1 MLKELV
7 RERLIAA
14 ADDIYVL
21 FETTMASYKEQL
33 CRAREETERHRRQLE
48 AVCKAQIVVRVEDV
62 EQQRGRQDELSDVK
76 WRSSS
81 LEHEYPQFPHIKEE
95 EEEEEEAGISGATSA
110 ESDNEG
116 VEPPEWSQLHHGSL
130 RGRPLPDNLLT
141 LSDGHRLEEPLG
153 SGTNCEDL
161 QQLIGDQEEVP
172 SQPLWGLSGL
182 ELKILQ
188 QPHVAEEADVY
199 MSEAIHPKRQ
209 EPELTHIK
217 EEEDVGKEVHH
228 LNEQKE
234 QTFLC
239 TIKEEEELGRPCI
252 KEEGEDCCDLKK
264 EEEEMPLTGVP
275 VKSLDEVSKG
285 AEPPSCSSNQQM
297 TREGDGDCCGGSGC
311 VLKKHMTMHTRKKN
325 FSCSVCGQRFSVKTN
340 LKRHTRIHTG
350 EKPFPCS
357 VCGQK
362 FSEKAT
368 LTSHTRIHTGEKPF
382 SCSVCGRRFSRRGPL
397 THHSRTHTGEKP
409 FSCLVCGQTFGRQ
422 YTLKSHTRTHTG
434 EKPFSC
440 SVCGQN
446 FTRRGYLIR
455 HIRIHTGEKPF
466 SCSVCGKILPSQEHL
481 TTHTRT
487 HTGEKPFS
495 CSVCGHKFSHRRS
508 LIRHTRIH
516 TGENSFSCSVCGQK
530 FGDKRTLKNHT
541 RVHTR
546 ENPVASSV
554 TWQRVS
560 MENSVFVG
568 EMSNGP

>member
-188 QPHVAEEADVY
+188 QPHVAEEADVC
-199 MSEAIHPKRQ
+199 K
-209 EPELTHIK
+209 L
-217 EEEDVGKEVHH
+217 
-228 LNEQKE
+228 
-234 QTFLC
+234 
-239 TIKEEEELGRPCI
+239 
-252 KEEGEDCCDLKK
+252 
-264 EEEEMPLTGVP
+264 PLTGVA
-275 VKSLDEVSKG
+275 VKSKDEAPEWSQLHG
-285 AEPPSCSSNQQM
+285 RSS
-297 TREGDGDCCGGSGC
+297 D
-311 VLKKHMTMHTRKKN
+311 
-325 FSCSVCGQRFSVKTN
+325 TN
-340 LKRHTRIHTG
+340 LERVAPEVASCTWVMTG
-350 EKPFPCS
+350 
-357 VCGQK
+357 
-362 FSEKAT
+362 
-368 LTSHTRIHTGEKPF
+368 LR
-382 SCSVCGRRFSRRGPL
+382 
-397 THHSRTHTGEKP
+397 
-409 FSCLVCGQTFGRQ
+409 
-422 YTLKSHTRTHTG
+422 
-434 EKPFSC
+434 
-440 SVCGQN
+440 
-446 FTRRGYLIR
+446 
-455 HIRIHTGEKPF
+455 
-466 SCSVCGKILPSQEHL
+466 
-481 TTHTRT
+481 
-487 HTGEKPFS
+487 
-495 CSVCGHKFSHRRS
+495 
-508 LIRHTRIH
+508 
-516 TGENSFSCSVCGQK
+516 
-530 FGDKRTLKNHT
+530 T
-541 RVHTR
+541 RVSR
-546 ENPVASSV
+546 
-554 TWQRVS
+554 
-560 MENSVFVG
+560 
-568 EMSNGP
+568 